1 MGALGLG
8 KVKTYG
14 ERYVEAQ
21 FFNLVEKS
29 GGSPLQTV
37 LFVGSFSGWDGD
49 LEVFNKAGDR
59 LLLSAKG
66 QSGADAHLFAGA
78 TSEQVIAW
86 VEAWGG
92 IVYAPRL
99 EPHTPPA
106 PAGRVPAPLDAPW
119 RPLALGELIDLL
131 KGEAQSD
138 EVRFD
143 FGLLIPR
150 KVASYR
156 GYYEQLALGY
166 DQDWQKS
173 VTVADL
179 LAELGGA
186 VGRDY
191 GGWKGGE
198 YTMGRTTPVWAANS
212 GESPG
217 TGIVGVRRDTYVIL
231 ETVYIG

>member
-14 ERYVEAQ
+14 ERYFEAQ
-21 FFNLVEKS
+21 FFNRDNS
-29 GGSPLQTV
+29 GALLQTV

-66 QSGADAHLFAGA
+66 QSGADGHLFAGA
-78 TSEQVIAW
+78 TEEQLIAW

-92 IVYAPRL
+92 VVYAPRL

-138 EVRFD
+138 QVRFD
-143 FGLLIPR
+143 FGGLTPR
-150 KVASYR
+150 TLGSYC

-166 DQDWQKS
+166 DDKWQEPM
-173 VTVADL
+173 TVGAL

-186 VGRDY
+186 VGHEY
-191 GGWKGGE
+191 SGWKGGE

-212 GESPG
+212 GEAPG